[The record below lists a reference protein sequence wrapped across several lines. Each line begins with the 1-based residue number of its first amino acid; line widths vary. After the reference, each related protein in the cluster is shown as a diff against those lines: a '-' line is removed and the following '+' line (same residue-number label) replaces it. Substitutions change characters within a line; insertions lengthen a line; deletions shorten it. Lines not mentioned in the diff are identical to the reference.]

1 MFKAKNNPLE
11 QFALFVLPMTS
22 TSFEH
27 VTRYLD
33 LELPATSTTGRFK
46 RVICSKFI
54 AFKNALLS

>member
-27 VTRYLD
+27 VNHLD
-33 LELPATSTTGRFK
+33 LELPATSTTGIRFK

-54 AFKNALLS
+54 VSKNALLS